1 MKVYVLYHPN
11 IYKTRRSSAYNF
23 PFPLLYSKQ
32 YDHTLFRIKRRGR
45 GGAQYVPSSREG
57 RITGAPRR
65 VRGLYRA
72 PQIAGNGMQAV
83 RVAIDSVPLSRLS
96 DLKGRLS
103 LRGGLLVLARILSE
117 RTHSSGDH
125 VFHGRHRAHARVAAR
140 EHLDHGRDHV
150 DAAPMWKT
158 RWLRPRPAGS
168 PEASL
173 CARARLR
180 LPQAPA
186 SLGQSAAWAA
196 LAGPTGLVF
205 HIGTALRAVSR
216 SCSAIGRRAR
226 ARTSSGCR
234 RRRRRAAGR

>member
-1 MKVYVLYHPN
+1 MRLP
-11 IYKTRRSSAYNF
+11 
-23 PFPLLYSKQ
+23 
-32 YDHTLFRIKRRGR
+32 G
-45 GGAQYVPSSREG
+45 
-57 RITGAPRR
+57 
-65 VRGLYRA
+65 
-72 PQIAGNGMQAV
+72 AV
-83 RVAIDSVPLSRLS
+83 RVAARDSLAQNSHESRLS

-205 HIGTALRAVSR
+205 HIARHSAAMMGTCIPAGVPPLSSTRATVAS
-216 SCSAIGRRAR
+216 SPACSLYL
-226 ARTSSGCR
+226 SSNFLGFVPE
-234 RRRRRAAGR
+234 